1 VLVSTPSLRPL
12 SVFCSTAFANFQ
24 STSKYRFPARV
35 PEIAKSCVGSI
46 RQHLAAKHPNAL
58 FRLSDARAPVVVCSP
73 PRIGHV
79 IIVQMATAPR
89 SGAVFMFRCCCA
101 MLLRCRCD
109 AAAMP
114 TSPLAR
120 SLQTTTRKSA
130 AGSTLPFSQG
140 TLQLLLLLPALVA
153 STAALMPGDPHKL
166 CVFLFFFKF
175 NHADHNCLAF
185 EIIVTRTRFA

>member
-1 VLVSTPSLRPL
+1 MLVSTPSLRPL

-79 IIVQMATAPR
+79 IVVQMATAPR

-109 AAAMP
+109 ADEPSSKVTSDNDAQVGRWFNASLFARDFTAA
-114 TSPLAR
+114 TA
-120 SLQTTTRKSA
+120 
-130 AGSTLPFSQG
+130 
-140 TLQLLLLLPALVA
+140 VA
-153 STAALMPGDPHKL
+153 SARGIY
-166 CVFLFFFKF
+166 C
-175 NHADHNCLAF
+175 
-185 EIIVTRTRFA
+185 RFDAWRSA